1 MKKLSEFKGRDA
13 TDLLGHLLLDVGDMM
28 RNPAN
33 SKAYKEKGAIGL
45 VGSALIETPEAIVSL
60 LARLNEV
67 PVEQYEYNVVSLAK
81 DAFEIFKDPELVQLF
96 GLQN

>member
-1 MKKLSEFKGRDA
+1 MKKLSEFKGREA
-13 TDLLGHLLLDVGDMM
+13 TDLLGHLLLDIGDMM
-28 RNPAN
+28 QNQAN
-33 SKAYKEKGAIGL
+33 TRAYKEKGAIGL

-67 PVEQYEYNVVSLAK
+67 PVEQYDYNAISLAK

-96 GLQN
+96 GSQN